1 MRISSP
7 RHSLALGL
15 SAAALVG
22 GAAIALG
29 ATHDAAARATS
40 AAATSCPKGGWN
52 FAVEPYDTNAN
63 LVSAYSGLVKDIS
76 KNLACKVNFK
86 VTSDYVS
93 EIEAMRAKKVDFMEV
108 GPLGYIFAKQ
118 LAHATPVAAFGYK
131 GKPVVYYAQLYCTK
145 GSHITSVAGLKGK
158 SLVLSSPTS
167 TSGYAYP
174 IYALESHKLNPNSDV
189 HIKYSGSHPNSLSA
203 LLAANSDSSLPQ
215 CAEVNTQEASSAS
228 NIFKPSDF
236 VRIWRSTAIPND
248 PIAVRATLGA
258 ATVKRIQGAFLKLT
272 ASQLAPAE
280 KEFGTPISKMVKATD
295 SLYAPV
301 YQVIKADHL
310 KISFLNG

>member
-7 RHSLALGL
+7 RRSTALAL
-15 SAAALVG
+15 AAVTLAG
-22 GAAIALG
+22 GAAAALG
-29 ATHDAAARATS
+29 ATHDAAAHLT
-40 AAATSCPKGGWN
+40 AAAKTSCPKGGWI

-63 LVSAYSGLVKDIS
+63 LVTAYSGLVKDIS

-118 LAHATPVAAFGYK
+118 LAHAEPVVAFGYQ
-131 GKPVVYYAQLYCTK
+131 GKPVVYDAQLYCTK
-145 GSHITSVAGLKGK
+145 SSHITSVAGLKGK

-174 IYALESHKLNPNSDV
+174 IYALESHKLNPNTDV

-228 NIFKPSDF
+228 NIFKPANF
-236 VRIWRSTAIPND
+236 TRIWRSTAIPND
-248 PIAVRATLGA
+248 PIAVRSTLGA
-258 ATVKRIQGAFLKLT
+258 ANVKLIQSAFLKLT
-272 ASQLAPAE
+272 PSQLAPAE
-280 KEFGTPISKMVKATD
+280 KEFGTPVSRMVKATD
-295 SLYAPV
+295 ALYAPV

-310 KISFLNG
+310 KITFLNG